1 MDPGD
6 NAIAVV
12 DSDSRY
18 QNRRRRHETP
28 GTIGNQVRTERT
40 TKRYENDVQRD
51 DERPT
56 AIVKAMVSVV
66 AAMALFVEMTVL
78 VFQSGGTILA

>member
-1 MDPGD
+1 MDPDGD
-6 NAIAVV
+6 AIAVF

-40 TKRYENDVQRD
+40 VKRYENDVQRD
-51 DERPT
+51 NEQSA

-66 AAMALFVEMTVL
+66 AAMALFVVMTVL
-78 VFQSGGTILA
+78 VFQSGGSILA